1 MQRAQ
6 HPSAASLSS
15 SSSQIKVLIVED
27 QDMVREGL
35 KLLVS
40 SQSDIGIVGEAR
52 DGVAAVRLAG
62 ELEPDVVL
70 MDLAIPKVNGL
81 EATRKIRR
89 QVPRAKV
96 LVLSAYKDENTVREA
111 LESGAAGYL
120 TKHSAYDELLRAIR
134 TVRSGKVYYSRLV
147 ASPLEARLRRAREN
161 GQPVARSDELT
172 AREQEVLVLIAQGL
186 STKEIASALGSSFKT
201 VEKHRQQVMDKLNI
215 HGIAGLTRHAHAR
228 GLLPLPVSGGARSL
242 PALAPPVGPPQ
253 QACLGV
259 LS

>member
-1 MQRAQ
+1 
-6 HPSAASLSS
+6 
-15 SSSQIKVLIVED
+15 VED
-27 QDMVREGL
+27 QDVVREGL

-40 SQSDIGIVGEAR
+40 SESDIGIVGEAR

-62 ELEPDVVL
+62 ELQPDVVL

-89 QVPRAKV
+89 QVPQAKV

-134 TVRSGKVYYSRLV
+134 AVRNGNVYYSRLV
-147 ASPLEARLRRAREN
+147 ASALEARLRRAREH
-161 GQPVARSDELT
+161 GQPVAKSDELT
-172 AREQEVLVLIAQGL
+172 PKEQEVLVLIAQGL
-186 STKEIASALGSSFKT
+186 STKEIASMLGSSPKT

-215 HGIAGLTRHAHAR
+215 HGIAGLTRYAYAR
-228 GLLPLPVSGGARSL
+228 GLLHFPVSGGGRSL
-242 PALAPPVGPPQ
+242 PALAPPLGRCGQARVG
-253 QACLGV
+253 V
-259 LS
+259 FS